1 MKVTKTDKKQAIEL
15 IYNTE
20 VLDKCNCKTKKEGFF
35 NHSLLNL
42 ISNKVGLS
50 YMAFYK

>member
-1 MKVTKTDKKQAIEL
+1 METIKTEIKQAIEL
-15 IYNTE
+15 INNTE
-20 VLDKCNCKTKKEGFF
+20 ILDECNGKTKKEGFF